1 MILTEWRINLK
12 KVKKIVFLVCI
23 FTLILAFS
31 GCGKSEK
38 KAKKAETLAT
48 NFFEESDKGFVVVY
62 EEEFDK
68 EYYDKDELE
77 SMIDAEITEFNN
89 DYAKDKAKGI
99 VKDSFKVSDKTA
111 TLKIRF
117 YSWED
122 YVTYAS
128 EYISS
133 NRNARLFIGTYKD
146 AVAAGFNF
154 AGKYVSKDG
163 STPYDVSTTSE
174 DTMVVFTNEGFVM
187 ELSGDVIAYN
197 ENVTVKSG
205 KVKTSNRRENYIIFK

>member
-1 MILTEWRINLK
+1 MK
-12 KVKKIVFLVCI
+12 KVKKILLVVCI
-23 FTLILAFS
+23 LTLILAFS

-38 KAKKAETLAT
+38 KAKKDDSLIT

-62 EEEFDK
+62 EEEFNE
-68 EYYDKDELE
+68 EYYDKAELE
-77 SMIDAEITEFNN
+77 AMIDAEITEFNN

-99 VKDSFKVSDKTA
+99 VKDSLKVTDKTA

-133 NRNARLFIGTYKD
+133 DRNARLFIGTYKD
-146 AVAAGFNF
+146 AVAAGYKFP
-154 AGKYVSKDG
+154 GKYVSKDG
-163 STPYDVSTTSE
+163 TTSYDISTTSE
-174 DTMVVFTNEGFVM
+174 DTKVVFSNEGFVM

-197 ENVTVKSG
+197 ENVTIKNG
-205 KVKTSNRRENYIIFK
+205 KVKTSSRRENYILFK